1 MSNPKIGAQNV
12 TKDSTSKITLFCLAY
27 RKVSDCC
34 IEFVEQRAW
43 KNDTKQSK
51 WQVKVECKVC
61 TANILAKLTVWIL
74 TVWTVEHLE
83 LLELSSWSWALVAE
97 NRLLS
102 GCLLSDARKQCTLCA
117 WSCLLS
123 SSLSV
128 GNRISRVSFRWFD
141 RRDRCTRMN
150 FIDKANRLLYPSECS
165 PTDREKMLR
174 PKISRCVWRLRF
186 ALRYWDGYSS
196 MKSLQLSSASAEMNR
211 LIFIQRTLLK
221 KSSSQT
227 TSVSSTCLNCSL

>member
-1 MSNPKIGAQNV
+1 MIQNNRNG
-12 TKDSTSKITLFCLAY
+12 K
-27 RKVSDCC
+27 
-34 IEFVEQRAW
+34 W
-43 KNDTKQSK
+43 KLS
-51 WQVKVECKVC
+51 
-61 TANILAKLTVWIL
+61 ANILAKLTVWIL

-150 FIDKANRLLYPSECS
+150 FIDKANKTNRLLYPSECS